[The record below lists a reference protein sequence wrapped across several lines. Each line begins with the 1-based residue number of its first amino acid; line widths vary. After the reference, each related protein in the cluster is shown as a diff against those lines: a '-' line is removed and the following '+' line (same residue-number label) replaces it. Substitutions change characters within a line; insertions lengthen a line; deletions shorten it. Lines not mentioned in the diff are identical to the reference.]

1 MTTWFMND
9 PLKELTVYIIYIQ
22 YIDGFFIAKEEDLK
36 KIQRAQVASKEP
48 IVRLDDLVSIPLLL
62 EHWIFLVHQE

>member
-1 MTTWFMND
+1 M
-9 PLKELTVYIIYIQ
+9 V
-22 YIDGFFIAKEEDLK
+22 FFIAKEEDLK

-62 EHWIFLVHQE
+62 EHWIFLVRQE